1 MYKMS
6 NAPERHCKKWED
18 DEVQYVLGRVKQNIH
33 PGRIAEEVKRTPGA
47 IVAQLKKIACD
58 SVERGMSLEDAAE
71 LTKLPIEI
79 IEDSIQRR
87 KFAEQIKE
95 ERKNHP
101 PEPKQAPL
109 RPFFLN
115 KQETEMDILIEI
127 RELLRE
133 LVKSKQIAFEI

>member
-1 MYKMS
+1 MS

-18 DEVQYVLGRVKQNIH
+18 DEVQYVLGRTKQGVL
-33 PGRIAEEVKRTPGA
+33 PARIADEVKRTTGA
-47 IVAQLKKIACD
+47 IVSRLKEVACD
-58 SVERGMSLEDAAE
+58 SVDKGMTLEDAAE
-71 LTKLPIEI
+71 LTRLPIDV

-87 KFAEQIKE
+87 KIAEQIKE

-101 PEPKQAPL
+101 PEPKQTTL

-133 LVKSKQIAFEI
+133 LVKSKQTSADV